1 MREPRLVAVP
11 AKHPLAHRDSVT
23 FEDLRH
29 ESFIT
34 TPAVEAPSPPTSM
47 PQNFIESRR
56 EQGFLL
62 PPDVRDWLPA
72 DHLAWFVIDA
82 VGQMDLS
89 AFYGAYRADG
99 HGRSAY
105 EPSLMVTLVLY
116 AFATD
121 VRSSRAIERHCRQ
134 DVAFRVISGNVVP
147 DHATIARFIVRHQ
160 DALSDLFG
168 EVLRLCDQAGLVA
181 PGVVAIDGTRLAGNA
196 SKERNREFGKIA
208 QEIVERVTATDQAE
222 DEKFGQARGDE
233 LPEQLRTPEG
243 RREFFGKAR
252 RKLAGEHEAL
262 GEGEE
267 LGEVPEAEA
276 SAGPEFEFDPGRIV
290 ARTQGRKGWLRDAD
304 RQLEQHRSEN
314 PDPVVRSRSERL
326 LLAAERL
333 EADLAAER
341 AGNEAY
347 EHYRETGRD
356 PLGRRLSHPPNPYQ
370 PPEVPAGKVNV
381 TDPDSK
387 LIKASEGYVQGYN
400 AQAVVD
406 QSQIVLAAEITNST
420 VDWSQLEPMVAATV
434 AELARAG
441 SCRRIETA
449 LADAQYWNEQHMDEV
464 TANHHVQVLIPPDGG
479 ASAKQRKSWTGGRY
493 SWMRYVLNCEAGEQL
508 YRKRKQMVEPV
519 FGHSRH
525 NRGVTRFLRRGRTAV
540 RTEWRLMM
548 MTHNLTKLY
557 RHQIT
562 TGGLKRPPTAVP
574 PALRTHPSPRR
585 WYEPRPTRGSPDL
598 WATASRAALAPPPM
612 RGENLPRPPG

>member
-1 MREPRLVAVP
+1 
-11 AKHPLAHRDSVT
+11 
-23 FEDLRH
+23 
-29 ESFIT
+29 
-34 TPAVEAPSPPTSM
+34 M

-62 PPDVRDWLPA
+62 PPDVRDWLAP

-82 VGQMDLS
+82 VGQLDLS
-89 AFYGAYRADG
+89 TFYRAYRADG
-99 HGRSAY
+99 HGRAAY
-105 EPSLMVTLVLY
+105 EPSMMVTLVLY

-134 DVAFRVISGNVVP
+134 DVAYRVITGNVVP

-168 EVLRLCDQAGLVA
+168 EVLRLCDEAGLVA

-196 SKERNREFGKIA
+196 SKERNHEFGKIA
-208 QEIVERVTATDQAE
+208 EEIVERVRATDAAE
-222 DEKFGQARGDE
+222 DEEFGQARGDE
-233 LPEQLRTPEG
+233 LPEQLRTAEG
-243 RREFFGKAR
+243 RREFFRQAK
-252 RKLAGEHEAL
+252 RKLAD
-262 GEGEE
+262 EGEE
-267 LGEVPEAEA
+267 LGEEPAAERSAEPGFEFEAE
-276 SAGPEFEFDPGRIV
+276 RIV
-290 ARTQGRKGWLRDAD
+290 ARTQGRKGWLRDAE
-304 RQLEQHRSEN
+304 RQLEQHRWEN
-314 PDPVVRSRSERL
+314 PDPVARSRPERL

-333 EADLAAER
+333 EGDLAAER

-347 EHYRETGRD
+347 EHYRQTGRG
-356 PLGRRLSHPPNPYQ
+356 PLGRRLGHPPNPYQ

-420 VDWSQLEPMVAATV
+420 VDWSQLEPMVAATM

-441 SCRRIETA
+441 SGSRIETA

-464 TANHHVQVLIPPDGG
+464 VANHHVQVLIPPDGG
-479 ASAKQRKSWTGGRY
+479 ASDRQRKGWTGGRY
-493 SWMRYVLNCEAGEQL
+493 SWMRYVLNCEAGEKL

-525 NRGVTRFLRRGRTAV
+525 NRGVTRFLRRGRKAV

-557 RHQIT
+557 RHQI
-562 TGGLKRPPTAVP
+562 
-574 PALRTHPSPRR
+574 
-585 WYEPRPTRGSPDL
+585 
-598 WATASRAALAPPPM
+598 ATVGA
-612 RGENLPRPPG
+612 